1 MPNSLIVGKLGT
13 GKSLCAVGRIQQTLA
28 EGRPVATNLNL
39 NMDILCN
46 SQNKS
51 TVTRLPDKPRVI
63 DFQMLGHA
71 YPASEPYDEK
81 RFGDLYLDELGSWF
95 NTRNYRDPERFPLLE
110 WMMHARK
117 YRWNVYL
124 IVQHEDM
131 IDKQL
136 RDILGE
142 HLIVC
147 QRLDRIKVFKIFRLP
162 KVHQAKT
169 YYGCVRDGDAVVDT
183 DYYKS
188 HDLYSAYDTGQVF
201 SNQEEVLNNKII
213 DMRAPYTLLS
223 AWHIKG
229 RYEPAPEP
237 AKSLKWLFGLPYKL
251 VLYSCLK
258 LASLIDPKSKAYLDY
273 IMRNCLSDVEVAPA
287 ELIPSP
293 YV

>member
-13 GKSLCAVGRIQQTLA
+13 GKSLCAVGRIQEALA
-28 EGRPVATNLNL
+28 EGRPVATNLDL

-46 SQNKS
+46 SKNKNS
-51 TVTRLPDKPRVI
+51 AIRLPDKPRIV

-71 YPASEPYDEK
+71 YPKEEPYDEK

-147 QRLDRIKVFKIFRLP
+147 QRLDRIKVFKFFRLP

-169 YYGCVRDGDAVVDT
+169 YYGCVRDGDAVVDIN
-183 DYYKS
+183 YYKS

-201 SNQEEVLNNKII
+201 SNQEELLNGKLI
-213 DMRAPYTLLS
+213 DMRAPYTMLS

-229 RYEPAPEP
+229 RYEVEEIE
-237 AKSLKWLFGLPYKL
+237 STESIRWVFGLPYKF

-258 LASLIDPKSKAYLDY
+258 LASFVDPKSKAYLQWA
-273 IMRNCLSDVEVAPA
+273 MRNLNAVCEENAIVA
-287 ELIPSP
+287 
-293 YV
+293 